1 MPKEF
6 LSRHPA
12 ALKKYRAECRIGR
25 GESKNALPSMNEYL
39 EMTPSSDTQTI
50 EPRKALGHLGTG
62 HNSLQ
67 SKTTFMHSK
76 FDNRTSKE

>member
-12 ALKKYRAECRIGR
+12 ELKKYRLECRAGR
-25 GESKNALPSMNEYL
+25 GEGKNALPSMNEYL
-39 EMTPSSDTQTI
+39 EMTPSSETEGY
-50 EPRKALGHLGTG
+50 EPVKVETHLATG
-62 HNSLQ
+62 ANSLQ

>member
-12 ALKKYRAECRIGR
+12 ELRKYRFECRAAR
-25 GESKNALPSMNEYL
+25 AESKGGFPAMQEYL
-39 EMTPSSDTQTI
+39 EMTPSSETQTGGVK
-50 EPRKALGHLGTG
+50 PLAHLGTG